1 MPTDRSRCPRC
12 SPELAESGKSDK
24 IPATVSPWTRSLSVL
39 GSPFFTR
46 SLVAL
51 AVAAAL
57 LSPAAARAQ
66 TEPFLTVPDVM
77 DAVRTAATAISPTS
91 IVVAVVDRAG
101 NPLAVYGGTTA
112 NPATDIITGGIVTQ
126 LYQGGPGVAA
136 TGVTAQDYAVGLART
151 GAFFSNNNAPLSSR
165 TVRFISGIHF
175 PPGIFNKPPAALYGI
190 ENTNRG
196 CDFNVAIPGIPRAT
210 SLNGGACGPGPGAIA
225 GCGTGIVTGKAD
237 IYDSDPAAVDGG
249 GVPIFKGG
257 VLVGGIGVTGVG
269 IPRSVTEFA
278 AFAGSVPGANFGP
291 RPAAPGVI
299 YLDGIALPFVQNTLR
314 PAGFGPGVFNA
325 GGFTLGPI
333 ASPNGAAGVP
343 RGFLVPATAS
353 GALTAQMIGTALS
366 RGIDEARRTR
376 AAIRLPIGTTT
387 QMVFAVSDLAGNI
400 VGLYRMEDA
409 TIFSIDVAVAKAR
422 NAVYFS
428 SRTRNPADI
437 PGVPLGTAVTART
450 IGFGAQPLYPA
461 GIDQSRPGPFFVD
474 FVTDVLNPCSQG
486 FQAAN
491 ANQSGIVF
499 FPGSIGLY
507 SGLDLIGGLGVSGD
521 GVEQDDFVTAAT
533 VSQINCPTCPPN
545 WTPPQVIRAD
555 RIILGDVRLPFFKF
569 PRNPETR

>member
-1 MPTDRSRCPRC
+1 M
-12 SPELAESGKSDK
+12 L
-24 IPATVSPWTRSLSVL
+24 ATVSYPNRSLRALTVR
-39 GSPFFTR
+39 FVTR
-46 SLVAL
+46 
-51 AVAAAL
+51 AL
-57 LSPAAARAQ
+57 LILCAMGVLAPAPAAADQ
-66 TEPFLTVPDVM
+66 FLTAADVM
-77 DAVRTAATAISPTS
+77 DIVRGAATAISATS
-91 IVVAVVDRAG
+91 IVVAVVDRSGAV
-101 NPLAVYGGTTA
+101 LAVYGGTTA

-151 GAFFSNNNAPLSSR
+151 GAFFSNNQAPLSSR

-196 CDFNVAIPGIPRAT
+196 CDFNVAIAGIPRAT
-210 SLNGGACGPGPGAIA
+210 SLNGGACGAGAGFA

-237 IYDSDPAAVDGG
+237 IFDSDPGAVDGG
-249 GVPIFKGG
+249 GVPIFKNGA
-257 VLVGGIGVTGVG
+257 LVGGVGVTGVG
-269 IPRSVTEFA
+269 IPRSATEFA
-278 AFAGSVPGANFGP
+278 SFIGSVTPTGFGP

-299 YLDGIALPFVQNTLR
+299 YLDGIALPFVQNTIR

-325 GGFTLGPI
+325 GGFTMAPI
-333 ASPNGAAGVP
+333 DSPNGAAGVP
-343 RGFLVPATAS
+343 RGYLVGPLTS
-353 GALTAQMIGTALS
+353 GDGRLTAQMVGTALS

-376 AAIRLPIGTTT
+376 AAIRLPLGTTT

-400 VGLYRMEDA
+400 IAIYRMEDS

-428 SRTRNPADI
+428 SPTRDPQDI
-437 PGVPLGTAVTART
+437 PGVPLGTSVTART
-450 IGFGAQPLYPA
+450 ISFGAQPLYPA
-461 GIDQSRPGPFFVD
+461 GIDHTRPGPFFGD
-474 FVTDVLNPCSQG
+474 FVRDVLNPCTQG

-491 ANQSGIVF
+491 ANQGGIVF

-507 SGLDLIGGLGVSGD
+507 SGTTLIGGLGVSGD

-533 VSQINCPTCPPN
+533 VSQINCPTCAPN
-545 WTPPQVIRAD
+545 WTPPEKIRAD
-555 RIILGDVRLPFFKF
+555 RVIIGDVRLPYFKF

>member
-1 MPTDRSRCPRC
+1 MRTLVV
-12 SPELAESGKSDK
+12 LACA
-24 IPATVSPWTRSLSVL
+24 IVL
-39 GSPFFTR
+39 
-46 SLVAL
+46 L
-51 AVAAAL
+51 A
-57 LSPAAARAQ
+57 PAAAIAQ
-66 TEPFLTVPDVM
+66 TEPFLTAQDVM
-77 DAVRTAATAISPTS
+77 DAVRTAATAINPTN
-91 IVVAVVDRAG
+91 IVIAVVDRAG
-101 NPLAVYGGTTA
+101 VPLAVYGGTTA
-112 NPATDIITGGIVTQ
+112 NPAADIITGGIVTQ

-196 CDFNVAIPGIPRAT
+196 CDFNVAIAGIPRAT
-210 SLNGGACGPGPGAIA
+210 SLNGGTCVGSGFPSTPANFA

-237 IYDSDPAAVDGG
+237 IYDSDPSAVDGG

-269 IPRSVTEFA
+269 IPHSATEFA
-278 AFAGSVPGANFGP
+278 AFAGSVPGPNFGP

-314 PAGFGPGVFNA
+314 PAGFAPGVFNA

-343 RGFLVPATAS
+343 RGYLVAPMTS
-353 GALTAQMIGTALS
+353 GGLTAQMVGTAIS

-376 AAIRLPIGTTT
+376 AAIRLPLGTTT

-400 VGLYRMEDA
+400 VALYRMEDA
-409 TIFSIDVAVAKAR
+409 TIFSIDVAVGKAR

-428 SRTRNPADI
+428 SPTRDPADI

-450 IGFGAQPLYPA
+450 ISFGAQPLYPA
-461 GIDQSRPGPFFVD
+461 GIDQTRPGPFFGD
-474 FVTDVLNPCSQG
+474 FVLDVLNPCTQG
-486 FQAAN
+486 RDPNNTAN
-491 ANQSGIVF
+491 HSGVVF

-507 SGLDLIGGLGVSGD
+507 SGLNLIGGLGVSGD

-533 VSQINCPTCPPN
+533 VSQINCPTCAPN
-545 WTPPQVIRAD
+545 WTPPERIRAD
-555 RIILGDVRLPFFKF
+555 RVIIGDVRLPFFKF